1 MCGVLGING
10 SPKLTIMKK
19 KNNNTV
25 NKGVM
30 F

>member
-10 SPKLTIMKK
+10 SPKLTIMR